1 MVSQRVDA
9 RGRATADNL
18 TIQVK
23 WSNTWVIGN
32 YEKRLIP
39 LLLQA
44 GVSRI
49 PSGPTRVLRPS
60 P

>member
-23 WSNTWVIGN
+23 MNYSLIPEVIGN

-39 LLLQA
+39 LLFRQGLVEYPR
-44 GVSRI
+44 GR
-49 PSGPTRVLRPS
+49 LEC
-60 P
+60 

>member
-23 WSNTWVIGN
+23 MNYSRIPGVIGN

-39 LLLQA
+39 LLL
-44 GVSRI
+44 
-49 PSGPTRVLRPS
+49 
-60 P
+60 

>member
-23 WSNTWVIGN
+23 KNYSLKPGVIGN

-39 LLLQA
+39 LLFRQGLVEYPR
-44 GVSRI
+44 GR
-49 PSGPTRVLRPS
+49 LEC
-60 P
+60 